1 MYLRQTDRDN
11 GIEVRKIPKSPTGL
25 ARPPLRRGLLP
36 LLVAAAVL
44 VVGGLLLWAGGLLTS
59 MVSSAPVPAVVIG
72 RGAPSSDAGRTPTSA
87 TSATTTVTTSGP
99 VTSVTSPT
107 TAAVSASGWA
117 APHNNTRTPE
127 NPAGKGRGVLPA
139 GQNAREHEEPE
150 HGSPDAGRRTQG
162 GGR

>member
-1 MYLRQTDRDN
+1 MESKHAKPSKVQR
-11 GIEVRKIPKSPTGL
+11 GS
-25 ARPPLRRGLLP
+25 ARPLLRRGLLP

-99 VTSVTSPT
+99 ATSVTSPT
-107 TAAVSASGWA
+107 TAAVSATVGPRRTTIH
-117 APHNNTRTPE
+117 APLRIQQ
-127 NPAGKGRGVLPA
+127 GKGEGVLPV
-139 GQNAREHEEPE
+139 GQNAREHEGPE